1 MKAMVEAK
9 EDFNKLLA
17 FTGFECDAQNPPPF
31 TTSDSR
37 QEKRSRA
44 RAEPVPIQPKSKVR
58 DRAIETDRDRPLCN
72 EFSAVHPVDRDH
84 TCQQTSRIDAIFLNG
99 MLSERIIKV
108 RHKTDEVIH
117 PSRKGDVETNQLLG
131 SIRPRI
137 VKTEQDGTPRT
148 EHRWMRDRRSPSS
161 STAEALSTIYRHR
174 KLPHRVKKLHGMPP
188 TLA

>member
-1 MKAMVEAK
+1 MVEAK

-99 MLSERIIKV
+99 MLSERIIKM
-108 RHKTDEVIH
+108 DERSTFTIIIH
-117 PSRKGDVETNQLLG
+117 SRSALNYLPAPQAAPQSEEVARYASNTRLDETFVA
-131 SIRPRI
+131 RP
-137 VKTEQDGTPRT
+137 V
-148 EHRWMRDRRSPSS
+148 
-161 STAEALSTIYRHR
+161 
-174 KLPHRVKKLHGMPP
+174 
-188 TLA
+188 